1 MLLDDIRSILASH
14 HICIV
19 EKLLRVLLHLLP
31 ESLSLLVMKHSI
43 DYFTDAAD
51 LVGDLAMGAGL
62 QILMVQ
68 LRQ

>member
-1 MLLDDIRSILASH
+1 LLLDDIRSSLASH

-31 ESLSLLVMKHSI
+31 ESLSLLVMKHTV
-43 DYFTDAAD
+43 DYFADAVD
-51 LVGDLAMGAGL
+51 LVGDLTMGAGL
-62 QILMVQ
+62 QIPMVQ